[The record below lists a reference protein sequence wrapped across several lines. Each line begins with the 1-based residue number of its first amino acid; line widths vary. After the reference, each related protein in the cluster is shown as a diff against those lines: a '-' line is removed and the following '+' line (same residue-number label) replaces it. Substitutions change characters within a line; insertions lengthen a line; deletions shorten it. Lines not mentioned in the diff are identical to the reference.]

1 MRKSLLQAKR
11 KIRKARTIV
20 VAGHVN
26 PDGDSIGSLLSL
38 GLGLESLGKKVYM
51 LSPDGV
57 PKKYRALPGARRI
70 KRRLEKRVDLAISV
84 DCSTKEMLGPAFD
97 TFREADCILEIDH
110 HHVRAP
116 FGDIA
121 IIDPAAPAVGEIIYI
136 LLKSLG
142 VDISA
147 EVAQN
152 ILTSLIVE
160 TNSFRLPNVRP
171 LTFKVCA
178 ELVAKGV
185 DFYKLV
191 DTVFWS
197 YSKQARVLSGLCLS
211 RCKFSKGGKLAWT
224 IIRRRDFDSIG
235 GKDEDVDPVADEI
248 RTIKE
253 VKIAVFFRE
262 KDADNLR
269 VSLRS
274 KNGINAARLAE
285 RYGGGGHYDVAGCV
299 IPNTKAAIREFL
311 TRAKELLET
320 SRRSE

>member
-1 MRKSLLQAKR
+1 MRGLLQANR
-11 KIRKARTIV
+11 KIRKAKTVIV
-20 VAGHVN
+20 SGHVN

-38 GLGLESLGKKVYM
+38 GLGLEELGKKVFM

-57 PKKYRALPGARRI
+57 PKKYRGLPGARRI
-70 KRRLEKRVDLAISV
+70 KKRVDKKADLAISV

-97 TFREADCILEIDH
+97 TFREAGCILEIDH
-110 HHVRAP
+110 HEVRSP

-121 IIDPAAPAVGEIIYI
+121 LIDAGAPAVGEVIYI
-136 LLKSLG
+136 LLRSLKAEITS
-142 VDISA
+142 DI
-147 EVAQN
+147 AQN

-171 LTFKVCA
+171 LTFKVCS
-178 ELVAKGV
+178 ELVGKGV
-185 DFYKLV
+185 DFYRLV

-224 IIRRRDFDSIG
+224 IIRRKDFESVG

-262 KDADNLR
+262 KDGGNLR

-285 RYGGGGHYDVAGCV
+285 RYGGGGHHDVAGCV
-299 IPNTKAAIREFL
+299 IPNTKAAMREFL
-311 TRAKELLET
+311 ARAKELLEA
-320 SRRSE
+320 SQASE